1 MRVLRNTRGPET
13 RFILADVD
21 PIFSDVLR
29 NLHYLPLEE
38 GFAKSFPTD
47 TPGLD
52 GIFRNLRRCAGE
64 MIMQTAGLH
73 PVPWEECLLG
83 FLETVERRDIDWWLC
98 GSAALAVR
106 GMEIE
111 PRDIDLVV
119 ADSDAER
126 LGELL
131 PDYMIEPVVRV
142 EDWFCNWFGR
152 AFLHARLEW
161 VGGVDERA
169 DQPGVSDVGPTAAS
183 RLETVTWRGR
193 DIRVPPLD
201 LQLKVSKRRG
211 LAERVEMIERFL
223 AGESLDLCQ
232 GSAPGR

>member
-1 MRVLRNTRGPET
+1 
-13 RFILADVD
+13 VD

-52 GIFRNLRRCAGE
+52 GIFRNFRRCAEE
-64 MIMQTAGLH
+64 MVMQGAGLQ

-106 GMEIE
+106 GVGIE
-111 PRDIDLVV
+111 PHDIDLVV

-131 PDYMIEPVVRV
+131 
-142 EDWFCNWFGR
+142 
-152 AFLHARLEW
+152 
-161 VGGVDERA
+161 
-169 DQPGVSDVGPTAAS
+169 
-183 RLETVTWRGR
+183 
-193 DIRVPPLD
+193 LD
-201 LQLKVSKRRG
+201 
-211 LAERVEMIERFL
+211 
-223 AGESLDLCQ
+223 
-232 GSAPGR
+232 